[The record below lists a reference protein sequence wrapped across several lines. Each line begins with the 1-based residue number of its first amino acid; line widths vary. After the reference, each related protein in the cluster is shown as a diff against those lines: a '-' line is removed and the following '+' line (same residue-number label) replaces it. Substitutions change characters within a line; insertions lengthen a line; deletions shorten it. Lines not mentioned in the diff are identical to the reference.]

1 MIGNKLSL
9 LGRMA
14 VAILFFGTQAARA
27 TFSIANDSS
36 DPSTGEYQYSI
47 SFVAGS
53 SGTVNAGQGFV
64 IYDFPDLITSGL
76 LNWSLSDLT
85 GFANNLTLSQ
95 QTTGNAISP
104 TLNTLMSIEG
114 HTDNPSIENL
124 SFVYNSNAPYS
135 EPSGGATGILT
146 LYTTDLN
153 ASLNTIG
160 ASGAQDTQTG
170 AQNVINTI
178 TTPLVPEPTTLGL
191 LGLTGLALLGG
202 RRRFRKAAV

>member
-1 MIGNKLSL
+1 MIGNKLGL
-9 LGRMA
+9 LGGLA
-14 VAILFFGTQAARA
+14 VAILCFGTQAARA
-27 TFSIANDSS
+27 TFSIANYSS
-36 DPSTGEYQYSI
+36 DPSSGEYQYSV

-53 SGTVNAGQGFV
+53 SGTVDAGQGFV

-104 TLNTLMSIEG
+104 SLDGLMSLEG

-124 SFVYNSNAPYS
+124 SFVYNSNTPYS
-135 EPSGGATGILT
+135 EPSAGATGILT

-153 ASLNTIG
+153 ASLNSIG
-160 ASGAQDTQTG
+160 ASGAEDTETG
-170 AQNVINTI
+170 PQNIINTI
-178 TTPLVPEPTTLGL
+178 TTPVPEPATLGL

-202 RRRFRKAAV
+202 RRRVRKAAV